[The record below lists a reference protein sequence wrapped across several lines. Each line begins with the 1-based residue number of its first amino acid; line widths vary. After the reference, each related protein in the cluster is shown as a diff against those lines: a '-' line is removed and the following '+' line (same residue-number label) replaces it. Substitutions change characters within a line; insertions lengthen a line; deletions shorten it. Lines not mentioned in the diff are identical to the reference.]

1 MKQVFIR
8 DMQEEDIQSVLK
20 IEKMSFSFPWAESS
34 FFNEVHKPRS
44 LTKVAVVDDEIAG
57 YLCAEYVLDEGH
69 VLDLAIHPD
78 YRRMGIATALV
89 EHILEE
95 LKERACRFLYLE
107 VRASNYLAKRL
118 YQGFGFRIVGTR
130 KKYYVSPIEDA
141 VIMMLEI

>member
-8 DMQEEDIQSVLK
+8 DMTEEDIQSVLT
-20 IEKMSFSFPWAESS
+20 IEKMSFSFPWTESS
-34 FFNEVHKPRS
+34 FFNEVRKPRS
-44 LTKVAVVDDEIAG
+44 FAKVALLNDEIAG
-57 YLCAEYVLDEGH
+57 YLCAECVLDEAH
-69 VLDLAIHPD
+69 ILDLAVHPD

-89 EHILEE
+89 EQILEE
-95 LKERACRFLYLE
+95 LKEKACRFLYLE

-141 VIMMLEI
+141 VIMMREV

>member
-1 MKQVFIR
+1 
-8 DMQEEDIQSVLK
+8 MQEEDIQSVLK

-34 FFNEVHKPRS
+34 FFNEVRKPRS

-78 YRRMGIATALV
+78 YRRRGIATALV
-89 EHILEE
+89 EHTLEE

-130 KKYYVSPIEDA
+130 KRYYVSPIEDA
-141 VIMMLEI
+141 VIMMLEV